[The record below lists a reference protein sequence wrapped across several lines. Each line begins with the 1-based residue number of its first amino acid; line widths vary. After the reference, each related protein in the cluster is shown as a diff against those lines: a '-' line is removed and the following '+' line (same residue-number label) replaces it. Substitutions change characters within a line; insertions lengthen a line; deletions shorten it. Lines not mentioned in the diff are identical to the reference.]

1 MATKHKHSEFLTGI
15 KHVLPILMGVIPF
28 GMIYGVSA
36 RSTVTPVIAAQAM
49 SFIVFAGSAQFLT
62 VQLLGAGVPAGIII
76 VTACIINLRHA
87 LYSASLAP
95 YLKRLRTGWQML
107 LAYILTDEA
116 YALVI
121 THYQQRDE
129 STHKHWYFLGA
140 GLTLWTTWQISTAI
154 GILLGA
160 YIPASWALDF
170 TLPLTF
176 IALVVPALK
185 RRADTIAAATAGIV
199 AVLAA
204 HLPFNSGLLVATS
217 IGIVV
222 GMSIEVRSKTNH
234 QRGYT
239 DPASADRIAPP
250 LVGDS
255 HPQSPENPSE
265 NLIRQTREEGTPS

>member
-1 MATKHKHSEFLTGI
+1 MATQRKHSEFLTGI
-15 KHVLPILMGVIPF
+15 KHVLPILMGVMPF

-36 RSTVTPVIAAQAM
+36 RTTVTPVIAAQAM

-62 VQLLGAGVPAGIII
+62 VQLIGAGVPAGIII
-76 VTACIINLRHA
+76 ATACIINLRHA

-95 YLKRLRTGWQML
+95 YLKRLRTSWRML
-107 LAYILTDEA
+107 LAYVLVDEV

-129 STHKHWYFLGA
+129 SAHKHWYFLGA

-204 HLPFNSGLLVATS
+204 HLPFNSGLLVATF
-217 IGIVV
+217 IGIIV
-222 GMSIEVRSKTNH
+222 GMSTEVRRKTTH
-234 QRGYT
+234 QRSHT
-239 DPASADRIAPP
+239 DPTSATRVAPP
-250 LVGDS
+250 LVGDP
-255 HPQSPENPSE
+255 HPQPPENPT
-265 NLIRQTREEGTPS
+265 RQTREEGTPS